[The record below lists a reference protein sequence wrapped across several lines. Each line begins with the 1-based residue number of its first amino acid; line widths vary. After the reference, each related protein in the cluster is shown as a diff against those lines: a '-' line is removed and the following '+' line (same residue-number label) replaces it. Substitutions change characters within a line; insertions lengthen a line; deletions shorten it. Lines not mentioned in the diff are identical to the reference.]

1 MAIITISR
9 QFGSLGTIIAKALK
23 DELKLESLD
32 KIALEETLVS
42 DYGIPEE
49 KVERYDEKKP
59 AFWDIFSSDKD
70 RYLHF
75 LKTVLYDFASKGNCI
90 IIGRGGQVLLKDIPG
105 VLHVR
110 IVAPREL
117 RIKRIKER

>member
-23 DELKLESLD
+23 DELKLEYLD
-32 KIALEETLVS
+32 KIKLEETLVS

-59 AFWDIFSSDKD
+59 AFWDISARLLGRLCCIDSWTGQWSVRRLRFSSPITP
-70 RYLHF
+70 LTICF
-75 LKTVLYDFASKGNCI
+75 VSETQPTIFSKTT
-90 IIGRGGQVLLKDIPG
+90 P
-105 VLHVR
+105 
-110 IVAPREL
+110 
-117 RIKRIKER
+117 